1 MIMDGKSE
9 RRFLKMLA
17 IASVLATALGACQK
31 ENAVMPFGGQADKT
45 PAQPDRNA
53 GGTSN
58 SSDTKQPSGQN
69 GGDDTGQKSQ

>member
-1 MIMDGKSE
+1 MDGTSE

-45 PAQPDRNA
+45 PAQPDGNV
-53 GGTSN
+53 GGPGN
-58 SSDTKQPSGQN
+58 MKQPSGQN
-69 GGDDTGQKSQ
+69 GGDDTGRENQ